1 MRVKRPRRS
10 VTVSCSR
17 ARLICDTMKWMA
29 SKLKPKP
36 KRYGDKIDH
45 NVTGSLTIGIK
56 RNERVN
62 DA

>member
-29 SKLKPKP
+29 SKLKPK
-36 KRYGDKIDH
+36 RYGDKIDH
-45 NVTGSLTIGIK
+45 KVSGSLTIGIT
-56 RNERVN
+56 RNERVT